1 MTLAGIN
8 RIRFLERLADQVLQV
23 FDLHS
28 VPISLGRII
37 DSEGII
43 VGEGDFGPDF
53 YGRLEYHP
61 ARRVFLLFHPIQTK
75 WNSFVVRFSIAH
87 ELGHY
92 YIPEHRAVLLSGESH
107 NSVSTGYSDSS
118 IEREADQFADR
129 SNAAT

>member
-23 FDLHS
+23 FNLHS
-28 VPISLGRII
+28 IPISLGRII

-61 ARRVFLLFHPIQTK
+61 ARRVFLLFHPIQNK
-75 WNSFVVRFSIAH
+75 VEFIRCPV
-87 ELGHY
+87 LD
-92 YIPEHRAVLLSGESH
+92 RARTWSLLHANDTNGSQSP
-107 NSVSTGYSDSS
+107 
-118 IEREADQFADR
+118 
-129 SNAAT
+129 